1 MRQRCRVERHVKEE
15 VEDGVILPYAEEYQA
30 LIEAGRGNK
39 VFPLDHLEAVRPAK
53 MLIFKTLTSIT

>member
-1 MRQRCRVERHVKEE
+1 MKEE
-15 VEDGVILPYAEEYQA
+15 VEDGVMLPYAEEYQA